1 MKRILSILIL
11 LPFLLNGQDTIIT
24 NSDPVKNYIS
34 LCNKRDTPMPK
45 KHHLYTT
52 SYLTVESDDLNS
64 SFLNSMLFGG
74 FITDEMKD
82 KSINSGDESN
92 QINAEITN
100 GIRYEYIIYKL
111 NSYYFQFS
119 DVNLINSSFDDD
131 VLKLTFHGNY
141 DYQEETLDFSNTV
154 IRADRYQQYKFGY
167 IYNIQKKDNLWQ
179 INTAL
184 SYLNGNHHAQINIK
198 EATLYTSELG
208 TSLDLNYDINAM
220 MTDTS
225 NMSVFAGNGK
235 GVAMDLSIYLNRG
248 TNDYGIRI
256 RDLGYINWNK
266 NSIITNTDSSFT
278 FMGVEVQDFNNLP
291 EFNDSIMDIS
301 FNSNK
306 TNFRSFIPAR
316 ITLFYNKNLDHKYF
330 KNLLISSHSRWQP
343 YEVKGDINWNLYNR
357 GFSESGYTSS
367 WDVSTNIDLTYLYAK
382 VGFSVGGFT
391 DETKIH
397 FALSDKKGFFTIGTY
412 HLNELLLFE
421 KDRTSMSGYIKFS
434 TRF

>member
-1 MKRILSILIL
+1 MKRIMLISL
-11 LPFLLNGQDTIIT
+11 MFPLIINGQNSENLEIPLIAIKEKEKTTHHNIKISNYFTI
-24 NSDPVKNYIS
+24 
-34 LCNKRDTPMPK
+34 
-45 KHHLYTT
+45 
-52 SYLTVESDDLNS
+52 ESDDLNTN
-64 SFLNSMLFGG
+64 FLNTMLFGG

-82 KSINSGDESN
+82 NWINQGDDN
-92 QINAEITN
+92 NRLNAELTN
-100 GIRYEYIIYKL
+100 RFEYSYSTNKL

-119 DVNLINSSFDDD
+119 DVNLINSSFKDDL
-131 VLKLTFHGNY
+131 LKLAFHGNY

-167 IYNIQKKDNLWQ
+167 NHPIYRKENLWQ
-179 INTAL
+179 INTAI
-184 SYLNGNHHAQINIK
+184 SYLNGNHHAQLNIN
-198 EATLYTSELG
+198 EGTLYTSALG

-225 NMSVFAGNGK
+225 NLSVFVGNGK
-235 GVAMDLSIYLNRG
+235 GVALDFSIHVNKGLNE
-248 TNDYGIRI
+248 TYGIKI
-256 RDLGYINWNK
+256 RDFGYINWNE
-266 NSIITNTDSSFT
+266 NSIIANTDSSFT
-278 FMGVEVQDFNNLP
+278 FMGIEVEDFNNLP

-301 FNSNK
+301 FNNNK

-316 ITLFYNKNLDHKYF
+316 ITLSYIKNLDHKYF
-330 KNLLISSHSRWQP
+330 KNLLIASHSRWQP
-343 YEVKGDINWNLYNR
+343 YEVKGSINWDLYNR
-357 GFSESGYTSS
+357 GFSESGYVTS
-367 WDVSTNIDLTYLYAK
+367 WDVSTNIDLTYLHTT

-421 KDRTSMSGYIKFS
+421 KDRTSMSGYIILS

>member
-82 KSINSGDESN
+82 NWINAGDESN
-92 QINAEITN
+92 RLNAEITN

-167 IYNIQKKDNLWQ
+167 NHPIYTKENLWQ

-184 SYLNGNHHAQINIK
+184 SYLNGNHHAQLNVN
-198 EATLYTSELG
+198 EGTLYTSALG
-208 TSLDLNYDINAM
+208 TSLDLNYDINAL

-225 NMSVFAGNGK
+225 NLSFFAGNGK
-235 GVAMDLSIYLNRG
+235 GIALDFSISVNKGLKE
-248 TNDYGIRI
+248 TYGIKI

-278 FMGVEVQDFNNLP
+278 FMGVEVQDFNNPL

-306 TNFRSFIPAR
+306 TNFRSFIPAK
-316 ITLFYNKNLDHKYF
+316 ITLIYNRNLDHKYF

-343 YEVKGDINWNLYNR
+343 YEVKGGINWDLFNR
-357 GFSESGYTSS
+357 GFAESGYVTSF
-367 WDVSTNIDLTYLYAK
+367 DVSTNIDLTYLYSTL
-382 VGFSVGGFT
+382 GLSVGGFT
-391 DETKIH
+391 DKTNIH
-397 FALSDKKGFFTIGTY
+397 FALSDKKKIFTIGTY
-412 HLNELLLFE
+412 HLNELFKE
-421 KDRTSMSGYIKFS
+421 DKTSMSGYIKLS

>member
-1 MKRILSILIL
+1 MKKEIIYLFIC
-11 LPFLLNGQDTIIT
+11 LPFISFSQEVGINHHNIKMI
-24 NSDPVKNYIS
+24 NYI
-34 LCNKRDTPMPK
+34 
-45 KHHLYTT
+45 
-52 SYLTVESDDLNS
+52 TVESDDLNTN
-64 SFLNSMLFGG
+64 FLNTMLYGG

-82 KSINSGDESN
+82 NWINQGDDN
-92 QINAEITN
+92 NRLNAELTN
-100 GIRYEYIIYKL
+100 RFEYSYSTNQL

-119 DVNLINSSFDDD
+119 DVNLINSSFNDD

-167 IYNIQKKDNLWQ
+167 NHPIYIRENLWQ

-184 SYLNGNHHAQINIK
+184 SYLNGNHHVQFNVN
-198 EATLYTSELG
+198 EGTLYTSALG

-225 NMSVFAGNGK
+225 NLSVFAGNGK
-235 GVAMDLSIYLNRG
+235 GVALDFSIYVNKGLNK
-248 TNDYGIRI
+248 TYGIKI
-256 RDLGYINWNK
+256 RDLGYINWNE
-266 NSIITNTDSSFT
+266 NSVIANTDSSFT
-278 FMGVEVQDFNNLP
+278 FMGVEVEDFNNLP

-316 ITLFYNKNLDHKYF
+316 ITLIYNRNLDHKYF
-330 KNLLISSHSRWQP
+330 KNLLIASHSRWRP
-343 YEVKGDINWNLYNR
+343 YEVKGGINWDLFNS
-357 GFSESGYTSS
+357 GFAESGYVTS
-367 WDVSTNIDLTYLYAK
+367 WNVSTNIDLTYLYST

-397 FALSDKKGFFTIGTY
+397 FALSDKKGIFSIGTY
-412 HLNELLLFE
+412 HLNELLLFKE
-421 KDRTSMSGYIKFS
+421 DRTSMSGYIILS